1 MEAKHGFEKKSSS
14 YFEKSRKI
22 YGEGN
27 VQCKVG
33 GQEEYSGADGH
44 VGFEGSSR

>member
-1 MEAKHGFEKKSSS
+1 MSS

-22 YGEGN
+22 CGKGD

-33 GQEEYSGADGH
+33 GQEKYSGADGH
-44 VGFEGSSR
+44 VEIEGNSR